1 MSVFTDTTPSNQT
14 PAETVNEATPTTE
27 SFVNKLVETKGQNFS
42 DPEVVA
48 KSKLEADAFI
58 ANLEQQN
65 SQLREDLS
73 KQDYSKNLLDQLQQN
88 KAADIAPVT
97 DVGSTNN
104 NNGNTIP
111 DDGTKSLGGGDLNS
125 LITEAL
131 AKRDQDSKVSSNLGL
146 VDKKL
151 DELYG
156 TEAAKTIEAKGDELG
171 LSKDYLREMAAESPA
186 AFFALIGETAVK
198 VNNPVTASTVNTAG
212 AFNHVADRDANFY
225 RKIRKENPS
234 LYYSPKIQREQVA
247 DAERLGAKFGV

>member
-1 MSVFTDTTPSNQT
+1 MSVFTDPQANQPTPT
-14 PAETVNEATPTTE
+14 ETVGEVTPTTE
-27 SFVNKLVETKGQNFS
+27 SFVNKLVETKGQNFL

-73 KQDYSKNLLDQLQQN
+73 KQDYSKDLLTQLQQN
-88 KAADIAPVT
+88 KAAEIAPVPA
-97 DVGSTNN
+97 GESNN

-111 DDGTKSLGGGDLNS
+111 DDGTKSLGGGDLDS

-131 AKRDQDSKVSSNLGL
+131 AKRDLDSKTSSNLEL

-156 TEAAKTIEAKGDELG
+156 TEAAKTIEAKGNELG
-171 LSKDYLREMAAESPA
+171 LSKERLQEMAAESPA
-186 AFFALIGETAVK
+186 AFFTLIGETAVK
-198 VNNPVTASTVNTAG
+198 VDNPVTASTVNTAG
-212 AFNHVADRDANFY
+212 AYNHTADRDYNHY
-225 RKIRKENPS
+225 SKIRRENPS
-234 LYYSPKIQREQVA
+234 LYYSPKVQREMVS
-247 DAERLGAKFGV
+247 DAERIGSKFYS